1 MQILMKIFSQHQT
14 KHPWWTHKEN
24 QIKKY
29 HLHIHTYTYKN
40 NFYVILN

>member
-1 MQILMKIFSQHQT
+1 MQILMRIFSKHLTQHHGGYLRRT
-14 KHPWWTHKEN
+14 KN
-24 QIKKY
+24 